1 MNAARLATSYGV
13 PGVAGA
19 FLVLAWS
26 GVAAQERTSPVRVTR
41 VTDCDGK
48 RSERVDLAALER
60 QNSVV
65 ADRLKRDF
73 KDLGKQKQAAE
84 HGARER
90 GHHAGLVA
98 CFSRGRRTIE
108 LSNRAPEPLRGRT
121 LYFVTVPKGG
131 GKPVILDQELPET
144 AEILVLEAD
153 AIADVAA
160 LAKSTGR
167 PATLVTAEVAR
178 ALGVECRDAKL
189 TVSDDGKSLS
199 IEEGRP

>member
-1 MNAARLATSYGV
+1 MSAARLMASYGI
-13 PGVAGA
+13 PGAAGA
-19 FLVLAWS
+19 FLVFAWS
-26 GVAAQERTSPVRVTR
+26 GAPAQERTSPVRVTH

-65 ADRLKRDF
+65 ADRLKREF
-73 KDLGKQKQAAE
+73 KDLGKLKPAAE
-84 HGARER
+84 DGPRGR

-131 GKPVILDQELPET
+131 GKPAILDRELPET
-144 AEILVLEAD
+144 AEVLVLEAN
-153 AIADVAA
+153 AIAEVAA

-167 PATLVTAEVAR
+167 PVTLVTADVAR
-178 ALGVECRDAKL
+178 ALGVECRDAQV
-189 TVSDDGKSLS
+189 TVGDDGKTAL
-199 IEEGRP
+199 IEEGKP

>member
-1 MNAARLATSYGV
+1 MSAARVVTSYGISGAA
-13 PGVAGA
+13 GV
-19 FLVLAWS
+19 FLVFAWS
-26 GVAAQERTSPVRVTR
+26 GVDAQERSNPVRVTH

-60 QNSVV
+60 QNSAV

-73 KDLGKQKQAAE
+73 KDLGNQKPAAE
-84 HGARER
+84 DGVRGR
-90 GHHAGLVA
+90 GHHAGLAA
-98 CFSRGRRTIE
+98 CFSRGRRTLE

-131 GKPVILDQELPET
+131 GRPAILDRELPET
-144 AEILVLEAD
+144 AEILVLEAH

-167 PATLVTAEVAR
+167 PVTLVTAEVAR
-178 ALGVECRDAKL
+178 ALGVECRDAKV
-189 TVSDDGKSLS
+189 TIQSDGKTAL
-199 IEEGRP
+199 IEEGKP

>member
-1 MNAARLATSYGV
+1 MSAVRLLTSYGI
-13 PGVAGA
+13 PGAAGA
-19 FLVLAWS
+19 FLVFAWS
-26 GVAAQERTSPVRVTR
+26 GVAAQERPSPVRVTH

-48 RSERVDLAALER
+48 RSERVDLAALQR

-73 KDLGKQKQAAE
+73 KDLGRQKPAAE
-84 HGARER
+84 DGARAR

-121 LYFVTVPKGG
+121 LYLVTVPKGDD
-131 GKPVILDQELPET
+131 KPAILDRELPQT

-167 PATLVTAEVAR
+167 PVTLVTAEVAR
-178 ALGVECRDAKL
+178 ALGVQCRDAKV
-189 TVSDDGKSLS
+189 TVSDDGKSAL
-199 IEEGRP
+199 IEEGKP